1 MDFILCNSQKNKRTV
16 IMSNELK
23 AESLFEQSMKTV
35 LDQDRQAR
43 LSQEIYVLKQ
53 VIKDLSQLTSENDKT
68 LEQKINSMSS
78 NLVKNVKKYSE
89 RIQELNKEYKW

>member
-1 MDFILCNSQKNKRTV
+1 
-16 IMSNELK
+16 MSNELK

-35 LDQDRQAR
+35 LDQVRQAR
-43 LSQEIYVLKQ
+43 ISQETYVLKQ

>member
-1 MDFILCNSQKNKRTV
+1 MDFILYNSQKNKRTT

-43 LSQEIYVLKQ
+43 ISQEIYVLKQ
-53 VIKDLSQLTSENDKT
+53 VINDLANLTNKNSKS
-68 LEQKINSMSS
+68 LEETINSLTD

-89 RIQELNKEYKW
+89 RIEELNKEYKW

>member
-1 MDFILCNSQKNKRTV
+1 
-16 IMSNELK
+16 MSNELK

-43 LSQEIYVLKQ
+43 ISQEIYVLKQ
-53 VIKDLSQLTSENDKT
+53 VINDLANLTNKNSKS
-68 LEQKINSMSS
+68 LEETINSLTD

-89 RIQELNKEYKW
+89 RIQELDKEYKW

>member
-1 MDFILCNSQKNKRTV
+1 
-16 IMSNELK
+16 MSNELK

-89 RIQELNKEYKW
+89 RIQELDKEYKW

>member
-1 MDFILCNSQKNKRTV
+1 MDFILCNSQKNKRTT

-43 LSQEIYVLKQ
+43 ISQEIYVLKQ
-53 VIKDLSQLTSENDKT
+53 VINDLANLTNKNSKS
-68 LEQKINSMSS
+68 LEETINSLTD

-89 RIQELNKEYKW
+89 RIEELNKEYKW